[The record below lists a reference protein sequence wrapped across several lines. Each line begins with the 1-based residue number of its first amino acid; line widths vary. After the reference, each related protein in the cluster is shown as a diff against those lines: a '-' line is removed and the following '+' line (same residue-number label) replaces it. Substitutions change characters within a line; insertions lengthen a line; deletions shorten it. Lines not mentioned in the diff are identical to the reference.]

1 MQMKSSNNKGQIWL
15 FKLLYIF
22 IIIFVL
28 LLGIETTVY
37 LFSKSGRIKLTSRD
51 EIVSISKIVSEE
63 TKATNPVYIPHPY
76 FGYVYTPSSRVSQ
89 LNGVTNTPVYMQS
102 NSEGFIDDEF
112 PIERREGL
120 CVYGIMGGSAAMSWG
135 VEKREERISYRL
147 EELLNANLKND
158 KCKEYRVLNLGIGS
172 HTLYQAA
179 LIYLYYKNLLDG
191 VIFFGGFN
199 ECAHGAMLT
208 NNEPVQFPVINLYAS
223 LQIPSTLIVRIFD
236 EKRALAQKAVFL
248 LKHPYLIYSPSVR
261 FLFKLKAQGIENLQ
275 KRLQDEGHETMA
287 LPSIKGK
294 YKEKLRGL
302 FPNLTALGFLQSYD
316 YDNPDIPKVIEKVL
330 PLMYTE
336 PVLNAYAVSKTA
348 NAHFLSVIQPMMY
361 ITGKETNWKALNFA
375 SYHFQKICV
384 EKLEGE
390 ARKLK
395 LHGVKTY
402 NLNEINKKAY
412 KKDFFIDQVH
422 LKKEGTEVVA
432 HSLFEIIKKEW
443 HK

>member
-1 MQMKSSNNKGQIWL
+1 MKISNNIGKIWFFRFL
-15 FKLLYIF
+15 YLLAML
-22 IIIFVL
+22 FVL

-37 LFSKSGRIKLTSRD
+37 LFSKTGRIKLTLRD
-51 EIVSISKIVSEE
+51 EIVSISKIVLDE

-89 LNGVTNTPVYMQS
+89 INGVTNTPVYMQS
-102 NSEGFIDDEF
+102 NSEGFIDEEF

-135 VEKREERISYRL
+135 VEKREERISYHL
-147 EELLNANLKND
+147 EKMLNDNLRNS
-158 KCKEYRVLNLGIGS
+158 KCREYRVLNMGIGS

-179 LIYLYYKNLLDG
+179 QIYLYYKNLLDG

-236 EKRALAQKAVFL
+236 ERRELAKRAAFL
-248 LKHPYLIYSPSVR
+248 IEHPYLIYSPSVR
-261 FLFKLKAQGIENLQ
+261 FLFNLKVQRVEKLQ
-275 KRLQDEGHETMA
+275 KRLQNEGHETTA

-302 FPNLTALGFLQSYD
+302 FPKITALGFLQSYD
-316 YDNPDIPKVIEKVL
+316 YDNPDIPKVIKKVL
-330 PLMYTE
+330 PLVYTD
-336 PVLNAYAVSKTA
+336 PVLNAYTVSKTVS
-348 NAHFLSVIQPMMY
+348 AHFLSVIQPMMY
-361 ITGKETNWKALNFA
+361 ITGKETNWKAFNFA
-375 SYHFQKICV
+375 SYDFQTRCV
-384 EKLEGE
+384 DNLLEEANKLEAYGI
-390 ARKLK
+390 R
-395 LHGVKTY
+395 TY
-402 NLNEINKKAY
+402 NLNEINKNAY
-412 KKDFFIDQVH
+412 KKGFFIDQAH

-432 HSLFEIIKKEW
+432 HSLFDIVKKEW

>member
-1 MQMKSSNNKGQIWL
+1 MGKICFFRFLYL
-15 FKLLYIF
+15 FIML
-22 IIIFVL
+22 FVL
-28 LLGIETTVY
+28 SLGIEATVY
-37 LFSKSGRIKLTSRD
+37 LFSKAGRLKLTSTD
-51 EIVSISKIVSEE
+51 EIVSISKILLEE

-89 LNGVTNTPVYMQS
+89 INGVTNTPVYMQS
-102 NSEGFIDDEF
+102 NSEGFIDEEF
-112 PIERREGL
+112 PSERREGL

-135 VEKREERISYRL
+135 VEKREERISYHL
-147 EELLNANLKND
+147 EKLLNTHLKND
-158 KCKEYRVLNLGIGS
+158 KCKQFRVLNMGIGS

-191 VIFFGGFN
+191 VIFFAGFN

-236 EKRALAQKAVFL
+236 ERRELAKRAAFL
-248 LKHPYLIYSPSVR
+248 LEHPYLIYSPSVR
-261 FLFKLKAQGIENLQ
+261 FLFNLKAQRLEKLRS
-275 KRLQDEGHETMA
+275 RLQDEGHQSVT

-302 FPNLTALGFLQSYD
+302 FPKLTALGFLQSYD

-330 PLMYTE
+330 PLMYTD
-336 PVLNAYAVSKTA
+336 PVLNAYVVSKTA
-348 NAHFLSVIQPMMY
+348 NAHFLSVVQPMMY
-361 ITGKETNWKALNFA
+361 ITGKETNWKVLNFA
-375 SYHFQKICV
+375 SFHFQKICV

-390 ARKLK
+390 AKKLEPY
-395 LHGVKTY
+395 GVKTY
-402 NLNEINKKAY
+402 NLNEINKEGY
-412 KKDFFIDQVH
+412 RKDFFIDQVH
-422 LKKEGTEVVA
+422 LKDKGTEFVA